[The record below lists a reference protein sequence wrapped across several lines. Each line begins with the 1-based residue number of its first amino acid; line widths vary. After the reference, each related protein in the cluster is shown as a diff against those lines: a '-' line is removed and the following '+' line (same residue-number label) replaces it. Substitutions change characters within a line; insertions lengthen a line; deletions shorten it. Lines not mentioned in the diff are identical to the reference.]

1 MADPDDDLLCV
12 ARCLRGDASAFEP
25 IVRRYQRVLFSVA
38 RRMLG
43 NYEDAMDA
51 TQNTFVRAYQHLD
64 TFDPDRR
71 FFSWIYRIAVNECLN
86 ARRGRRP
93 DEALADVFAES
104 EGGNPLEMVAAQER
118 SESIDAALVKLSE
131 EHRLVVVLRHFAD
144 LSYTE
149 ISDAIGI
156 PEKTVKS
163 RLFDARQRLGALLR
177 LQPGGPDELCR

>member
-1 MADPDDDLLCV
+1 MAEPDDDVVCV
-12 ARCLRGDASAFEP
+12 ARCLQGDASAFEP

-43 NYEDAMDA
+43 NHEDAMDA
-51 TQNTFVRAYQHLD
+51 TQNVFVRAYQNLE

-86 ARRGRRP
+86 ARRSRRP
-93 DEALADVFAES
+93 DETLADALVDERAS
-104 EGGNPLEMVAAQER
+104 PLEAVAALER
-118 SESIDAALVKLSE
+118 SESIDAALVNLSE

-149 ISDAIGI
+149 ISETIGV

-163 RLFDARQRLGALLR
+163 RLFDARQRLGMLLR
-177 LQPGGPDELCR
+177 LQPGGLDERFR

>member
-1 MADPDDDLLCV
+1 MTEPDDDVACV
-12 ARCLRGDASAFEP
+12 ARCLRGDSSAFEP

-43 NYEDAMDA
+43 NHEDAMDA
-51 TQNTFVRAYQHLD
+51 TQNVFVRAYQRLD
-64 TFDPDRR
+64 TFDPNRR

-86 ARRGRRP
+86 VRRSRRP
-93 DEALADVFAES
+93 DEELADAPADAADS
-104 EGGNPLEMVAAQER
+104 PLETVAALER

-131 EHRLVVVLRHFAD
+131 DHRLVVVLRHFAE

-149 ISDAIGI
+149 ISEAIGV

-163 RLFDARQRLGALLR
+163 RLFDARQRLGMLLR
-177 LQPGGPDELCR
+177 LQPGGVDERFR

>member
-1 MADPDDDLLCV
+1 MAEPDDDVLCV
-12 ARCLRGDASAFEP
+12 ARCLQGDSSAFEP

-43 NYEDAMDA
+43 NHEDAMDA
-51 TQNTFVRAYQHLD
+51 TQNVFVRAYQRLD
-64 TFDPDRR
+64 TFDPERR

-86 ARRGRRP
+86 ARRSRRP
-93 DEALADVFAES
+93 DEALADQPAGDEDS
-104 EGGNPLEMVAAQER
+104 PLEAVAALER

-149 ISDAIGI
+149 ISEAIGV

-163 RLFDARQRLGALLR
+163 RLFDARQRLGLLLR
-177 LQPGGPDELCR
+177 LQPGGPDELFR

>member
-1 MADPDDDLLCV
+1 MAEPDNDLVCV
-12 ARCLRGDASAFEP
+12 ARCLQGDSSAFEP
-25 IVRRYQRVLFSVA
+25 IVRRYQRVLFAVA

-43 NYEDAMDA
+43 NHEDAMDA
-51 TQNTFVRAYQHLD
+51 TQNVFVRAYQRLD

-86 ARRGRRP
+86 ARRSRRP
-93 DEALADVFAES
+93 DETLADRLVD
-104 EGGNPLEMVAAQER
+104 EGASPLETVEALER
-118 SESIDAALVKLSE
+118 SESIDAALVNLSE

-149 ISDAIGI
+149 ISEAVGV

-163 RLFDARQRLGALLR
+163 RLFDARQRLGMLLR
-177 LQPGGPDELCR
+177 LQPGGLDEDFR

>member
-1 MADPDDDLLCV
+1 MAEPDDDVVCV
-12 ARCLRGDASAFEP
+12 ARCLQGDSSAFEP

-43 NYEDAMDA
+43 NHEDAMDA
-51 TQNTFVRAYQHLD
+51 TQNVFVRAYQRLD

-86 ARRGRRP
+86 ARRSRRQ
-93 DEALADVFAES
+93 DETLADAPAD
-104 EGGNPLEMVAAQER
+104 EGASPLETVAALER
-118 SESIDAALVKLSE
+118 SESIDAALVNLSE
-131 EHRLVVVLRHFAD
+131 EHRLVVVLRHFAE

-149 ISDAIGI
+149 ISEAIGV

-163 RLFDARQRLGALLR
+163 RLFDARQRLGMLLR
-177 LQPGGPDELCR
+177 QQPGGLDERFP

>member
-1 MADPDDDLLCV
+1 MAEPDDDVVCV
-12 ARCLRGDASAFEP
+12 ARCLQGDSSAFEP
-25 IVRRYQRVLFSVA
+25 IVRRYERVLFSVA

-43 NYEDAMDA
+43 NHEDAMDA
-51 TQNTFVRAYQHLD
+51 TQNAFVRAYQRLE
-64 TFDPDRR
+64 TFDPNRR

-86 ARRGRRP
+86 ARRSRRP
-93 DEALADVFAES
+93 DEALADVPADAGDS
-104 EGGNPLEMVAAQER
+104 PLEAVAALER

-149 ISDAIGI
+149 ISEAIGV

-163 RLFDARQRLGALLR
+163 RLFDARQRLGLLLR
-177 LQPGGPDELCR
+177 LQPGGPDELAR

>member
-1 MADPDDDLLCV
+1 MAEPDDDVVCV
-12 ARCLRGDASAFEP
+12 ARCLQGDSSAFEP
-25 IVRRYQRVLFSVA
+25 IVRRYQRVLFSLA

-43 NYEDAMDA
+43 NHEDAMDA
-51 TQNTFVRAYQHLD
+51 TQNVFVRAYQRLD

-86 ARRGRRP
+86 ARRSRRP
-93 DEALADVFAES
+93 DETLADAPADEADS
-104 EGGNPLEMVAAQER
+104 PLEAVAALER
-118 SESIDAALVKLSE
+118 SASIDAALVNLSE

-149 ISDAIGI
+149 ISEAIGV

-163 RLFDARQRLGALLR
+163 RLFDARQRLGLLLR
-177 LQPGGPDELCR
+177 LQPGGLDERFR

>member
-1 MADPDDDLLCV
+1 MAEPDDDVVCV
-12 ARCLRGDASAFEP
+12 ARCLQGDSSAFEP

-43 NYEDAMDA
+43 NHEDAMDA
-51 TQNTFVRAYQHLD
+51 TQNVFVRAYQRLD

-86 ARRGRRP
+86 ARRSRRP
-93 DEALADVFAES
+93 DEALADALTD
-104 EGGNPLEMVAAQER
+104 EGASPLDTVAAMER
-118 SESIDAALVKLSE
+118 SASIDAALVNLSE
-131 EHRLVVVLRHFAD
+131 EHRLVVVLRHFAE

-149 ISDAIGI
+149 ISEAIGV

-163 RLFDARQRLGALLR
+163 RLFDARQRLGMLLR
-177 LQPGGPDELCR
+177 LQPGGLDERFR